1 MFSNYRVTEGSK
13 SLDLNT
19 RLLKKHFLLL
29 PVEHWLH
36 QGLILFFW
44 SICPFKQTEP
54 NFLLFEFNPVIWTII
69 LLVPR
74 YSLPLIFF
82 HFKSFMFIL
91 LCIYGTVSSLSQTAP
106 HPFLKSWSHA
116 MKTSEVA
123 GISKRLPLVSQAHK
137 LWPQYYCVTQVARL
151 TITYVARGQG

>member
-19 RLLKKHFLLL
+19 RLLKNTS
-29 PVEHWLH
+29 
-36 QGLILFFW
+36 FFSQW
-44 SICPFKQTEP
+44 STGCIKAWFFSICPFKQTEP
-54 NFLLFEFNPVIWTII
+54 NFLLFELSCYMNHNSLIVH
-69 LLVPR
+69 R
-74 YSLPLIFF
+74 YSLPFIFF

-91 LCIYGTVSSLSQTAP
+91 LCIYGTVSPLSQTAP

-123 GISKRLPLVSQAHK
+123 GISKRLPLVFQAHQ
-137 LWPQYYCVTQVARL
+137 LWPQYYCVTQAARL